1 VLGVGGSGKTLAAT
15 NPLYLGSM
23 VKYIVATLLL
33 HLIYRAIIGGL
44 NPSWIH

>member
-1 VLGVGGSGKTLAAT
+1 MLGVGGPGHTSVASD
-15 NPLYLGSM
+15 PLYLGST